1 MNKWEVVKRGSWLIE
16 VGEQVILRMWRT
28 PLAIVA
34 KKKKKWSKVSGISV
48 CKKPQNQ
55 RTYTPILQTY
65 SFKKKKDSKWKRPK
79 CKTQN
84 CKISDE
90 NIGENRH
97 DPGFRDQFLATIP
110 KA

>member
-28 PLAIVA
+28 PFAIVA
-34 KKKKKWSKVSGISV
+34 KKKKNGIKLV
-48 CKKPQNQ
+48 EYLYAKNHK
-55 RTYTPILQTY
+55 TKEPIHQSYKLIPL
-65 SFKKKKDSKWKRPK
+65 KKKDSKWKRPK

>member
-1 MNKWEVVKRGSWLIE
+1 MEYLYAKNHKTKEPIHQSYKLI
-16 VGEQVILRMWRT
+16 
-28 PLAIVA
+28 PL
-34 KKKKKWSKVSGISV
+34 
-48 CKKPQNQ
+48 
-55 RTYTPILQTY
+55 
-65 SFKKKKDSKWKRPK
+65 KKKDSKWKRPK